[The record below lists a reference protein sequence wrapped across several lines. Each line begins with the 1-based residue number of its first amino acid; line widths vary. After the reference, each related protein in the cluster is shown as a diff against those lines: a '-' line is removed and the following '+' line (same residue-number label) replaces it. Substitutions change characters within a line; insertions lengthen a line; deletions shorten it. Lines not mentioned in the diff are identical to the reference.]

1 MKLWRKVVGMDW
13 SPTVWTLRME
23 CGHEAY
29 RLSPY
34 SRQELPTQVL
44 CQSCDFLIGQQVK
57 DRLGASGRITSYKD
71 GLFAI
76 AWSKGGLSHATLDE
90 LREKAESILA
100 A

>member
-13 SPTVWTLRME
+13 SPTVWTLRLE

-29 RLSPY
+29 RSSCY
-34 SRQELPTQVL
+34 SRRELPSQVL
-44 CQSCDFLIGQQVK
+44 CQCCEFLIGQQVK
-57 DRLGASGRITSYKD
+57 DRLGKCGRIMGYNA

-76 AWSKGGLSHATLDE
+76 VWSKGGLSHSTLDE
-90 LREKAESILA
+90 LREEAEIILA